1 MSEINKNNYVEHIQN
16 LYQHVKVLHDNHN
29 QIIRS
34 LHDMKDHISKLHKD
48 LKELHK
54 IVSKQ

>member
-1 MSEINKNNYVEHIQN
+1 MSEINQNNYPEHIQN

-34 LHDMKDHISKLHKD
+34 LHDLKDHISTLHND
-48 LKELHK
+48 LKEIHK
-54 IVSKQ
+54 MVSK